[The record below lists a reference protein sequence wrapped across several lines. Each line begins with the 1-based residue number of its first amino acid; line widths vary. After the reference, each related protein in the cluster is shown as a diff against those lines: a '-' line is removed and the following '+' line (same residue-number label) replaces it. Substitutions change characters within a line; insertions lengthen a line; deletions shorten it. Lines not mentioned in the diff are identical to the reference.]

1 MNNDILIP
9 LPSGEVP
16 VNEIPDHSISF
27 DVADSLVLNSD
38 QREAL
43 LPKLDDAALTKIVKE
58 RILPN
63 IVPFL
68 RRQTR
73 PVTYD
78 EALALLYAPE
88 LVRRLESR

>member
-1 MNNDILIP
+1 MLEE
-9 LPSGEVP
+9 LRLTG
-16 VNEIPDHSISF
+16 
-27 DVADSLVLNSD
+27 D
-38 QREAL
+38 QRDAL
-43 LPKLDDAALTKIVKE
+43 VPKLDDAALARHIKE

-68 RRQTR
+68 RRQTK

-88 LVRRLESR
+88 LVRRLEGR